1 MKTVLGILM
10 LAMASDASDAKSYS
24 SESSY
29 TKVLENSKV
38 TPVQKVIQ
46 MMEDMIAKST
56 DEMNKDEVT
65 FAAFKTFCDNTANE
79 KNKAITD
86 ATEKIEVLKA
96 DIFAFAEDAETL
108 ATEISGHD
116 ADIAVWEGDQKAAK
130 SVRAIEKADYDAAH
144 KDYTES
150 IDALGRAIDVL
161 KKNSGKI
168 AQLQIDQH
176 ITVLKTSNLI
186 PPEAKR
192 VIDAFIQQGSGET
205 AALDAPEANAY
216 ESQSKGIIDMLQG
229 LLDKFTAELT
239 DLEKTESES
248 VHEFMMLSQDLENN
262 IQHAT
267 EARDIAQ
274 KTKASKLQ
282 AKADAEGSL
291 QDTTTTMKEDQKV
304 LSDLI
309 AQCEQKGSDFAKKQ
323 QLRKEEIEAIN
334 KAIDIVSGGAVKG
347 NSEKHLPQLVQTSTA
362 IGDGAALAQLRS
374 DTNSPT
380 RKRLVSYLRDR
391 ANEMNSRLLSALAVR
406 VEADPFK
413 KIKKMIK
420 DLITKLLEEANEEAT
435 HKGWCDVELGTN
447 KQTRDEKTEAV
458 VTLTAEIDEL
468 SASIAKLTEEV
479 TELMQQVADIDAA
492 VAKATGIR
500 EAEKAK
506 NQVTISDSQEAQK
519 AVAQALTV
527 LREFYA
533 KAAQSDVGDAAQS
546 DSSTGVIGMLEVI
559 ESDFARVEA
568 ETKTAEDLAQKEYD
582 EFMTDSEVDKTEKTS
597 DIEHKNKL
605 KQDQSQS
612 MEEKK
617 ADLEG
622 TQKELDAA
630 LDYYEKLKP
639 SCVDSGESFE
649 DRVKRREEEI
659 QSLKEALQI
668 LNGEDIR

>member
-10 LAMASDASDAKSYS
+10 LAVASDASDAKSYS

-229 LLDKFTAELT
+229 LLDKI
-239 DLEKTESES
+239 
-248 VHEFMMLSQDLENN
+248 H
-262 IQHAT
+262 
-267 EARDIAQ
+267 
-274 KTKASKLQ
+274 
-282 AKADAEGSL
+282 
-291 QDTTTTMKEDQKV
+291 
-304 LSDLI
+304 
-309 AQCEQKGSDFAKKQ
+309 C
-323 QLRKEEIEAIN
+323 
-334 KAIDIVSGGAVKG
+334 GA
-347 NSEKHLPQLVQTSTA
+347 
-362 IGDGAALAQLRS
+362 
-374 DTNSPT
+374 
-380 RKRLVSYLRDR
+380 Y
-391 ANEMNSRLLSALAVR
+391 
-406 VEADPFK
+406 
-413 KIKKMIK
+413 
-420 DLITKLLEEANEEAT
+420 
-435 HKGWCDVELGTN
+435 
-447 KQTRDEKTEAV
+447 
-458 VTLTAEIDEL
+458 
-468 SASIAKLTEEV
+468 
-479 TELMQQVADIDAA
+479 
-492 VAKATGIR
+492 
-500 EAEKAK
+500 
-506 NQVTISDSQEAQK
+506 
-519 AVAQALTV
+519 
-527 LREFYA
+527 
-533 KAAQSDVGDAAQS
+533 
-546 DSSTGVIGMLEVI
+546 
-559 ESDFARVEA
+559 
-568 ETKTAEDLAQKEYD
+568 
-582 EFMTDSEVDKTEKTS
+582 
-597 DIEHKNKL
+597 
-605 KQDQSQS
+605 
-612 MEEKK
+612 
-617 ADLEG
+617 
-622 TQKELDAA
+622 
-630 LDYYEKLKP
+630 
-639 SCVDSGESFE
+639 
-649 DRVKRREEEI
+649 
-659 QSLKEALQI
+659 
-668 LNGEDIR
+668 